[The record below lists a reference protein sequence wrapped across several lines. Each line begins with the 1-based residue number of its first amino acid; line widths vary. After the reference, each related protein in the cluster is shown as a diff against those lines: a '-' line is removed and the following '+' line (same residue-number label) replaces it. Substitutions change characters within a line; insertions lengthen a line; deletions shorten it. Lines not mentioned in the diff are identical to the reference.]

1 MGNLKVATS
10 HADGTSP
17 IGYATKRGVVL
28 YGDPNFVE
36 QTIANATCSAKTSY
50 THLIWN
56 WGNHKPT
63 INEVKKV
70 LVLLN
75 KSLFAGLNIDEFAAC
90 VVMHTDGGKCKNQHH
105 LHIIVASHHFAS
117 GKNLDLYSH
126 RRDVGLYKS
135 TVALIN
141 HRFGWEQPMLARK
154 RIIKDDIADLWHLTN
169 LRDNSL
175 PELVQ
180 GFKKSVIE
188 DCLFALAR
196 GQVQT
201 RDDIEN
207 YLKKQGYTVRAKEKY
222 LVVNHPGLKALG
234 FEKNL
239 RLKGEMFEENFAF
252 DESKRNRTG
261 QARYTETEIAAIKED
276 YTARV
281 QTRRERHQK
290 RFRIPV
296 VEGLEMTIPATLTVP
311 KKSVETLGKTP
322 EQADFQGNIKPNTI
336 YTDEHTRTNR
346 GNLGGAQTPDTGNH
360 IPKANGVRIQNRTK
374 TGTDERRAITD
385 HAGLLA
391 VFAGLQ
397 RRRRRRRKRH
407 TADSERLGKLWK
419 SIRRN
424 LADLL
429 EGIVIERLRRRRR
442 RRTIDL
448 NVDLT

>member
-17 IGYATKRGVVL
+17 VAYATRRGTIL
-28 YGDPNFVE
+28 YGDPNFVNE
-36 QTIANATCSAKTSY
+36 TIANSTCSSKTAY

-63 INEVKKV
+63 QSEVKKV

-75 KSLFAGLNIDEFAAC
+75 KSLFAGLDISDFAAC

-126 RRDVGLYKS
+126 KRDVGLYKA
-135 TVALIN
+135 TTALIN
-141 HRFGWEQPMLARK
+141 HKFGREQPMLARK
-154 RIIKDDIADLWHLTN
+154 RKVGDDIADLWHLTN

-175 PELVQ
+175 PETVQ
-180 GFKKSVIE
+180 AFKQSVIE
-188 DCLFALAR
+188 DCVHALAR
-196 GQVQT
+196 GDVRT
-201 RDDIEN
+201 REDIEK
-207 YLKKQGYTVRAKEKY
+207 YLVNQGYTVRAKEKY
-222 LVVNHPGLKALG
+222 LVVNHPDLAALG
-234 FEKNL
+234 FTKNL

-261 QARYTETEIAAIKED
+261 QAKYTETEIAAIRAD

-290 RFRIPV
+290 RFRVPV
-296 VEGLEMTIPATLTVP
+296 VEGLEMTIPATLTVQQ
-311 KKSVETLGKTP
+311 KSVEESSKTP
-322 EQADFQGNIKPNTI
+322 EPTDFSGNQKSENTNQKD

-346 GNLGGAQTPDTGNH
+346 GDTSAPQAGDFGH
-360 IPKANGVRIQNRTK
+360 SISAPNGVRGQNRTENRA
-374 TGTDERRAITD
+374 DERRVITD
-385 HAGLLA
+385 HASLLA
-391 VFAGLQ
+391 VFSGMQ
-397 RRRRRRRKRH
+397 RRRRRN
-407 TADSERLGKLWK
+407 TADADRLTKLWK